1 MRVPS
6 LRQSLIPFCLSALT
20 LFSLPALADADHPHV
35 RLETSQGDIEVELD
49 PEAAPKTVAN
59 FLRYVDEDF
68 YAGTIFHRV
77 MQDFMIQGGGMTANL
92 EQKETHAP
100 IALEKSGIDNTRGTL
115 AMARTAN
122 PDSATSQFFINLV
135 DNGALN
141 YRDLYNPGY
150 TVFGHVVSGMDVVD
164 KIAGA
169 PTGRQGPHADV
180 PKSPITI
187 EGAERID

>member
-1 MRVPS
+1 MRK
-6 LRQSLIPFCLSALT
+6 SLIPLCLSALT

-35 RLETSQGDIEVELD
+35 RLETSQGAIEVELD
-49 PEAAPKTVAN
+49 AQAAPRTVEN

-68 YAGTIFHRV
+68 YAGTVFHRV
-77 MQDFMIQGGGMTANL
+77 MQDFMIQGGGMTADL
-92 EQKETHAP
+92 EPKETHAP
-100 IALEKSGIDNTRGTL
+100 IPLEKSGLDNTRGTI

-164 KIAGA
+164 EIAGT

-180 PKSPITI
+180 PRTPITI
-187 EGAERID
+187 ESVKRID